1 MKGTPRN
8 IVNHAL
14 ILIFLKLDGDKKSA
28 ADRFWHPNSQKQF
41 ASVKWK
47 DPSDKK
53 WRGPEPVLTWWI
65 RSVCISS
72 QENEA
77 ARWPPERLVK
87 QIDNDNKSRE

>member
-47 DPSDKK
+47 DPLDENGVDPSQCLPGGEGQSVFLLKKMKQPDGHQSD
-53 WRGPEPVLTWWI
+53 W
-65 RSVCISS
+65 
-72 QENEA
+72 
-77 ARWPPERLVK
+77 
-87 QIDNDNKSRE
+87 